1 MKTLPYTPRR
11 KRETKALLK
20 ALALSCAALAAAMLL
35 SQCGIPVAIV
45 VEGQYGN
52 YGYSS
57 KSGATIT
64 IHRDK

>member
-1 MKTLPYTPRR
+1 MKTLPDIPRP

-20 ALALSCAALAAAMLL
+20 ALALSCAALVAAMLL

-45 VEGQYGN
+45 VQGQYGQ

-57 KSGATIT
+57 KSGLTATI
-64 IHRDK
+64 HPDK